1 MIATQSPNGH
11 ELRDRA
17 REMAATLVTRSPS
30 AEEMRAI
37 PDETMKEFHDA
48 DFFRALQPARYGGLE
63 IDPVDFFDA
72 VLEVG
77 ASCGSSAW
85 VLGVIAVHSWQLAL
99 FPGEAQDEVWGQD
112 DKVLVSS
119 SYAPTGTVEQTDG
132 GYLLKGRWGFSS
144 GCDHA
149 RWVFLGGVV
158 PRGNVKPPDMRTF
171 LVPESD
177 YRIEDN
183 WHVAGLSGSGSK
195 DIVID
200 RAFVPEYRTHPFQNV
215 LALDSPGN
223 AVNPAPLYRIPF
235 GGIFCNAVAAPALG
249 VALGA
254 SRRFL
259 ELCRTRVNANR
270 TKSIDDPYAQLRL
283 AEVTAAVDGAVLQ
296 MRHNFGEMMHLART
310 GSRPSMTR
318 RARYRFDA
326 SRATRIATECVDSV
340 FAASGGRAL
349 LLDNWLQRGF
359 RDVHAMRNHAS
370 NNPEHAAQIY
380 ARAELGFP
388 NKEFLI

>member
-1 MIATQSPNGH
+1 MGRN
-11 ELRDRA
+11 ELCHRA
-17 REMAATLVTRSPS
+17 QEMAFALVQRGPL
-30 AEEMRAI
+30 AEEMRNV

-48 DFFRALQPARYGGLE
+48 DFFRALQPARFGGLE
-63 IDPVDFFDA
+63 LDPVEFFDA

-77 ASCGSSAW
+77 AACGSSAW
-85 VLGVIAVHSWQLAL
+85 VLGVTAVHSWQLAL
-99 FPGEAQDEVWGQD
+99 FPIQAQEDVWGED

-119 SYAPTGTVEQTDG
+119 SYAPTGTVEKAAG
-132 GYLLKGRWGFSS
+132 GYLLKGRWSFSS

-158 PRGNVKPPDMRTF
+158 PQGNVKPPDMRTF

-200 RAFVPEYRTHPFQNV
+200 GAFVPEYRTHPFQNV

-223 AVNPAPLYRIPF
+223 AVNTAPLYRVPF

-249 VALGA
+249 VALGS

-259 ELCRTRVNANR
+259 ELCRTRINANR
-270 TKSIDDPYAQLRL
+270 SKAIDDPYAQLRL

-296 MRHNFGEMMHLART
+296 MRHNLEEMMALARA
-310 GSRPSMTR
+310 GDHPSMIR

-340 FAASGGRAL
+340 FGASGGRAL
-349 LLDNWLQRGF
+349 LLENWLQRGF